1 MREAL
6 LDRRWGNSVSSA
18 RSRRAS
24 GAVRGDPAN
33 IGAVEPHRRSHGKLS
48 RCGGWEQKEPRGT
61 GWEAAAGRRRHERE
75 MRDERHR

>member
-1 MREAL
+1 MREVL

-24 GAVRGDPAN
+24 GAARGDPAN

-48 RCGGWEQKEPRGT
+48 GCGGWEQKRARRNRMG
-61 GWEAAAGRRRHERE
+61 GGGLGGREAAARA
-75 MRDERHR
+75 RDAR